1 MPKQSRRKATAGSFK
16 PGDPRAGRPP
26 GRANRATRE
35 IRELA
40 QRLLTD
46 QAYQQ
51 SLKERLIAGTAGK
64 IEELLYFYAWGKPP
78 ERSVT
83 VEDDGDDAAQTPAEV
98 IVIKSRTAGNGT
110 HA

>member
-1 MPKQSRRKATAGSFK
+1 MRKQSRRRATAGSFK

-46 QAYQQ
+46 RAYQQ
-51 SLKERLIAGTAGK
+51 SLKDRLIAGTAGK

-78 ERSVT
+78 ERHVA
-83 VEDDGDDAAQTPAEV
+83 VDDIDETSETPAEV